1 MSVRRRLA
9 FALVTLPVAFY
20 AYACSSDPEG
30 GETPDGEDGGETSET
45 STGKDGSVPGTD
57 SSVPGKDG
65 STTDSSTPKDG
76 GDGGD
81 AAADAAAVTCIGNPL
96 TADGGTADG
105 GSNVD
110 AAAPLT
116 FVTIGND
123 TFIDGPQWVDTD
135 AGGFLA
141 YSEFDQNE
149 RVLRV
154 AADGGAPAL
163 LRDASAPPVLG
174 NGLGPTGNAVRNGF
188 IVTLASDKA
197 GGTGS
202 RLLQTAADGG
212 IGPTLSIGTEGLSPN
227 DLVVGKAGHIYF
239 TDPRYQAAGAPPTGI
254 FATNADAS
262 VTTRFATFNDGAK
275 PNGIA
280 LSPDG
285 TKLYV
290 AFTDPKRVDSYVVPA
305 TGIIAVGAAATTV
318 IPAGRLTD
326 APDGITVD
334 IGGNIYVAEADA
346 LGGNNGRVQVFKAT
360 GELWGEIPLPNS
372 RPTGVAFGGADK
384 KTLFITFETAAAGGA
399 GIRAYLGRCAGTP

>member
-30 GETPDGEDGGETSET
+30 GETPEGDDGGETSET
-45 STGKDGSVPGTD
+45 GPGIDGSVPGKDGSVPGQDGSTT
-57 SSVPGKDG
+57 KDG
-65 STTDSSTPKDG
+65 STPVDG
-76 GDGGD
+76 GGD
-81 AAADAAAVTCIGNPL
+81 AADAAPPTCIGNPL

-110 AAAPLT
+110 AATPVT
-116 FVTIGND
+116 IVTIGND
-123 TFIDGPQWVDTD
+123 TFLDGPQWVEAD
-135 AGGFLA
+135 GGGVLV
-141 YSEFDQNE
+141 YSEFDQTE

-163 LRDASAPPVLG
+163 FRDAAAAPLLG
-174 NGLGPTGNAVRNGF
+174 NALAPTGNAFRNGF
-188 IVTLASDKA
+188 VVTLASDKA
-197 GGTGS
+197 GGTNS

-212 IGPTLSIGTEGLSPN
+212 IGPTIVLGTEGLSPN
-227 DLVVGKAGHIYF
+227 DLAIGKAGHIYF
-239 TDPRYQAAGAPPTGI
+239 TDPRYQANGAPPTGI

-262 VTTRFATFNDGAK
+262 VATRVATFNAGEK

-290 AFTDPKRVDSYVVPA
+290 AFTEPKRVDSYVVPA
-305 TGIIAVGAAATTV
+305 NGIIAAGAAATTV
-318 IPAGRLTD
+318 ITTAKLTD

-334 IGGNIYVAEADA
+334 VGGNIYVAEAEA
-346 LGGNNGRVQVFKAT
+346 LGGNNGRVQVFKPN
-360 GELWGEIPLPNS
+360 GDLWGEIPLPNT
-372 RPTGVAFGGADK
+372 RPTGVAFGGVDK
-384 KTLFITFETAAAGGA
+384 KTLFITFETAGAGGS
-399 GIRAYLGRCAGTP
+399 GIRTYVGRCAGLP